1 MDLSDKCPITKQ
13 IDNMDETIKEL
24 NSRIGKFNSQLPR
37 NSQSTT
43 FKLLANLEGKLKLLM
58 PDSVE
63 RKTLTLEL
71 TEIKKLVAT
80 HENRLKELRK
90 NNRKSFL
97 LCAIIIFLIFLIY
110 CTYVMLYGY
119 WKTAMTMTV
128 IYEK

>member
-24 NSRIGKFNSQLPR
+24 NSRIGKFNWQSTR
-37 NSQSTT
+37 NPQSTT
-43 FKLLANLEGKLKLLM
+43 FKILANLEGKLKLLM

-97 LCAIIIFLIFLIY
+97 FCAIIIFLIFLIY

-119 WKTAMTMTV
+119 WKTAIAM
-128 IYEK
+128 